1 MKDPK
6 EQHGGELGPRT
17 PEEYA
22 EYFEVKSERPT
33 FGDREKT
40 STNLKFPGHDRSWE
54 DASKNVTP
62 QGDGEVGPRTPISGG
77 KSNQPKGRRHSTV
90 DSYVTGNFDPARG
103 RVADEG
109 KKFEVH
115 SMPGDGKM
123 FPNLGP
129 QTPANKREIKIG
141 WKNKGYDLGED
152 TQAGA
157 PMTAGNTPQ
166 RRKLRQS
173 EGR

>member
-1 MKDPK
+1 VKDAK
-6 EQHGGELGPRT
+6 EQYGQELGPKT
-17 PEEYA
+17 PQEYA
-22 EYFEVKSERPT
+22 EYNELAPQRPT
-33 FGDREKT
+33 FGDRGTT
-40 STNLKFPGHDRSWE
+40 STGIKHPGHDRTWNDTPTS
-54 DASKNVTP
+54 P
-62 QGDGEVGPRTPISGG
+62 QGDGQPGPRTPISGG

-141 WKNKGYDLGED
+141 WKNKGYDLGENA
-152 TQAGA
+152 QAGA
-157 PMTAGNTPQ
+157 PMTAPNTPQ
-166 RRKLRQS
+166 RKKIRKTESR
-173 EGR
+173 